1 MIKIIFIVVIVL
13 ILLSYLYKK
22 VIEKQN
28 KDMLKGSYLKIKKAF
43 FILLEVELYKSKKY
57 PKLEVSPLSGA
68 IANNVFAHDPIND
81 EFAKYFESN
90 RSIIDAETKI
100 ALKNSELLQTARIGL
115 AAEMMFAVLFFKD
128 ISNERGKNVLN
139 NATRLGIAIPDAEEL
154 GSISI
159 RGNREHIFNIV
170 NFAVTI
176 NKKAMSE
183 YEKNKILFDS

>member
-1 MIKIIFIVVIVL
+1 MIKIIFIVIIIL

-43 FILLEVELYKSKKY
+43 YILLKVELHKSKKY
-57 PKLEVSPLSGA
+57 PKLELSPLTGA
-68 IANNVFAHDPIND
+68 IGNNVFAHDPIND
-81 EFAKYFESN
+81 EFAKYFKSN

-115 AAEMMFAVLFFKD
+115 AAEIMLADLFFSD
-128 ISNERGKNVLN
+128 ILKERGRQVLN
-139 NATRLGIAIPDAEEL
+139 NATRLGIAIPGIEEL
-154 GSISI
+154 GGYK
-159 RGNREHIFNIV
+159 GNREHIFTIV

-176 NKKAMSE
+176 NKKAVCE